1 MDALY
6 ILNSKTNDVLLSK
19 EFRENENH
27 LKLQKFLIEF
37 KSINP
42 LSEKSPYIKIDET
55 IFIYLE
61 ESGDQYT
68 NSLDSPILYL
78 VLLSEDNLINSI
90 YTTLS
95 TIRESLFQ
103 ALDGNITVEL
113 IRDNFVEISLMIDTF
128 LLGGIPTISET
139 NVLASSVSAYNLKD
153 KITEKFIG
161 KAKEYDRRTLLNYL
175 RESQTTYDSF
185 KYANENIRSNNYE
198 VLFHFNDILELTCD
212 KNFNQINKILSSE
225 IEVFSQIPN
234 NIEMNLLL
242 NLPFNIAEFSVDES
256 VTTKRKEIVKKKNV
270 DCIVRHGKYTLMHF
284 IPALTSNLNLPFKI
298 NVGGTHSVNSFN
310 LNVGIELEPVREA
323 FYPLDDIFV
332 QIFFPDGFLNSNLS
346 INMGEFEY
354 TVGKNKDPSIIGN
367 FSSTYATWSIPRLE
381 KSVSANLKGNLIT
394 ENSQS
399 VNCVLVFSCKIDKF
413 SVSGGAVTKGT
424 ITKNPKNI
432 DISKK
437 ARNFTFIKNLEIVF

>member
-61 ESGDQYT
+61 ESADQYT
-68 NSLDSPILYL
+68 NSIDSPILYL

-175 RESQTTYDSF
+175 RESQTTYDNF

-242 NLPFNIAEFSVDES
+242 NLPFNISEFSVDES

-270 DCIVRHGKYTLMHF
+270 DCVVRHGKYTLMHF
-284 IPALTSNLNLPFKI
+284 IPALTSNLNLPLKI
-298 NVGGTHSVNSFN
+298 NLGGTHSVNSFN
-310 LNVGIELEPVREA
+310 LNVGIELEPV
-323 FYPLDDIFV
+323 
-332 QIFFPDGFLNSNLS
+332 
-346 INMGEFEY
+346 
-354 TVGKNKDPSIIGN
+354 
-367 FSSTYATWSIPRLE
+367 
-381 KSVSANLKGNLIT
+381 
-394 ENSQS
+394 
-399 VNCVLVFSCKIDKF
+399 
-413 SVSGGAVTKGT
+413 
-424 ITKNPKNI
+424 
-432 DISKK
+432 
-437 ARNFTFIKNLEIVF
+437 